1 MDSKEALEQLDD
13 SGWKHI
19 PNVADVDVRSYYVI
33 FTYPTSLRPPPP
45 QATILLCE
53 WFHRIPC

>member
-19 PNVADVDVRSYYVI
+19 PNVADVDVRSYLCHFHLPY
-33 FTYPTSLRPPPP
+33 LPPSSSSSSNDPVM
-45 QATILLCE
+45 
-53 WFHRIPC
+53 